1 MKLCAAQIRPTA
13 GDIAANVSLHRKA
26 IERALAFGAELIV
39 FPELS
44 LTGYEP
50 TLAAEL
56 AMTAEDSRLDQFQSL
71 AEAGGVTIGVGLP
84 LQAESG
90 VEIGQ
95 IWFQPRAPRQT
106 YSKMLL
112 HADEL
117 PYFRSGTRQ
126 ILLWQSGH
134 VLAPAICYES
144 LQPAHAE
151 GAAAAGADI
160 YLASVAKSVGGVE
173 RAVVHYPAVARRH
186 GMTVLMANAVG
197 PCDNFVAAG
206 RSAIWS
212 PRGELVAQLDAE
224 AQGVLVF
231 DAKTGAAER
240 TTW

>member
-1 MKLCAAQIRPTA
+1 MRLCAAQIRPTA
-13 GDIAANVSLHRKA
+13 GDVAANLSLHRAA
-26 IERALAFGAELIV
+26 IERGFALGAELIL

-50 TLAAEL
+50 ALAADL
-56 AMTAEDSRLDQFQSL
+56 AMTPDDSRLDPLQSL
-71 AEAGGVTIGVGLP
+71 ADECGLTIAVGLP
-84 LQAESG
+84 LKGESG

-95 IWFQPRAPRQT
+95 VWFQSGLPRET

-117 PYFRSGTRQ
+117 PYFRCGTRQ
-126 ILLWQSGH
+126 VLIRQSGH

-151 GAAAAGADI
+151 AAAGAGANV
-160 YLASVAKSVGGVE
+160 YLASVAKSAGGVE
-173 RAVVHYPAVARRH
+173 RASVHYPAIAREH
-186 GMTVLMANAVG
+186 GMAVLMANSVG

-212 PRGELVAQLDAE
+212 PRGEHVAQLDAE

-231 DAKTGAAER
+231 DSETGAAER

>member
-1 MKLCAAQIRPTA
+1 MRLCAAQIQPTA
-13 GDIAANVSLHRKA
+13 GDITANLSLHRAA
-26 IERALAFGAELIV
+26 IERALALGAELIV

-50 TLAAEL
+50 TLAADL
-56 AMTAEDSRLDQFQSL
+56 AMTADDSRLGPFQAL
-71 AEAGGVTIGVGLP
+71 AEERGPTIAVGLP

-95 IWFQPRAPRQT
+95 VWFQPGAPRLT

-112 HADEL
+112 HVDEL

-126 ILLWQSGH
+126 VLLRQSGH

-144 LQPAHAE
+144 LQPEHAE
-151 GAAAAGADI
+151 AAAGAWADV
-160 YLASVAKSVGGVE
+160 YLASVAKSVGGVD
-173 RAVVHYPAVARRH
+173 RAFVHYPAIARQH
-186 GMTVLMANAVG
+186 GMAVLMANSIG

-212 PRGELVAQLDAE
+212 PRGQLVAQLDAD

-231 DAKTGAAER
+231 DTETGAAER